1 MARNAM
7 AQLLQVAVEIEDIT
21 HEAACSL
28 SRRAMCG
35 TDSVRQGSGRRGVDP
50 VRAKSPDME

>member
-28 SRRAMCG
+28 SRGSAMG
-35 TDSVRQGSGRRGVDP
+35 RHVRNR
-50 VRAKSPDME
+50 